1 MGDFGDFSVYAAAA
15 AAAPTTIG
23 GPPKTGSPANAN
35 PQRSDKSES
44 FGFLC
49 TLASPAC
56 NCWTTEFSSFH
67 YVCTWD

>member
-1 MGDFGDFSVYAAAA
+1 E
-15 AAAPTTIG
+15 
-23 GPPKTGSPANAN
+23 TGSPANAN